1 MRTTRFVLLTL
12 ACALLAGPSFAD
24 KRVDDAVA
32 KAEEQI
38 AKGKPEDAVKTIQK
52 LVSQPSAE
60 AFTAAARLQVKLGK
74 VEEAHQSATQAV
86 QQAASA
92 TPEAK
97 AAAFAT
103 LSQLE
108 LLRGTGKDAAANAQ
122 KAVEAQASPVALAA
136 LARAQVRTGDAPGA
150 VATAEKAVAAG
161 ASSAD
166 AHEALG
172 EAQLAAG
179 KAAEAHA
186 AFAKALSLD
195 PKMTAAR
202 VGSARALLAQNKGAE
217 AVAEAR
223 KATEESPNDGEAFA
237 VLGLALLAQGNWNEA
252 ISAAQE
258 GKFKNERNVVVL
270 IAVGKIF
277 EDPKGGNPQQAT
289 AAYAAAAAIDKDYAP
304 AQIPMCTSLEQQRKY
319 PEALE
324 ACRKLG
330 SAPEVQLI
338 IGRVLL
344 RMQNYVEAVGP
355 LKTAAE
361 AMPGNA
367 EVWAMYGTALVQT
380 KQADEAMEAY
390 KKAVGLAPTNLD
402 YQTTYGLVLAMTD
415 KNAEAITVLEKVTA
429 SAGYKN
435 TNGFTNLGYAYRN
448 RIGELPEGE
457 RPAVANKAVTAY
469 QKALELDAKNAQ
481 AALGL
486 GWAASYAK
494 KYDEAIASFAKAMQ
508 LEPKMK
514 AEALNGTAWA
524 HYFKKDMA
532 QAKAV
537 GAQAKEAGRNVD
549 GLLKAID
556 NFEKM
561 GEAAAAAAAAA
572 AFAGEAKGKEEGG
585 CGDLARRLQR
595 GPDKAGAA
603 REMAKCGKAAVEH
616 LIYAVYNDKDFG
628 VRSAAVQS
636 LGAIGDKSVCT
647 NLKNLAANN
656 PYEKTIMTPEEQRLF
671 VAYEDL
677 RKVMRAALAK
687 IGC

>member
-1 MRTTRFVLLTL
+1 MRTTRIVLLTV
-12 ACALLAGPSFAD
+12 ACGLLAGPLHAD

-38 AKGKPEDAVKTIQK
+38 QKGKPEEAVKTIQK

-60 AFTAAARLQVKLGK
+60 AFTAAARLQVRLGK
-74 VEEAHQSATQAV
+74 VEEAAQSAAKAV
-86 QQAASA
+86 ELAASA
-92 TPEAK
+92 TPDVK
-97 AAAFAT
+97 AAAYAT
-103 LSQLE
+103 LSGLD

-122 KAVEAQASPVALAA
+122 KAAEAQASAVALAA
-136 LARAQVRTGDAPGA
+136 LARAQVRTGDAAGA
-150 VATAEKAVAAG
+150 VPVAEKAVAAG

-172 EAQLAAG
+172 QALLGSGKPAEAQ
-179 KAAEAHA
+179 A

-195 PKMTAAR
+195 PKLTAAR
-202 VGSARALLAQNKGAE
+202 VGTARALLAQNKVAE

-223 KATEESPNDGEAFA
+223 KATEESPNDGDAFA
-237 VLGLALLAQGNWNEA
+237 TLGLAVLAQGNWAEA

-270 IAVGKIF
+270 TAVGKIF
-277 EDPKGGNPQQAT
+277 EDPKGGNLQQAT
-289 AAYAAAAAIDKDYAP
+289 AAYQAAAAIDPDYAP
-304 AQIPMCTSLEQQRKY
+304 AKIPVCTALERQQKY
-319 PEALE
+319 DEALE

-330 SAPEVQLI
+330 PAPEVQLI
-338 IGRVLL
+338 IGRILL
-344 RMQNYVEAVGP
+344 RKQNYVEAVGP
-355 LKTAAE
+355 LKIAAD
-361 AMPGNA
+361 AMPSNA
-367 EVWAMYGTALVQT
+367 EVQAMYGTALVQT
-380 KQADEAMEAY
+380 KQTDQALEAY
-390 KKAVGLAPTNLD
+390 KKAVALAPSNVD
-402 YQTTYGLVLAMTD
+402 YQTTYGLVLAMAD
-415 KNAEAITVLEKVTA
+415 KNAEAIPVLEKVT
-429 SAGYKN
+429 SSPGYKN

-448 RIGELPEGE
+448 RIAELPDAEKQ
-457 RPAVANKAVTAY
+457 AVADKAVAAY
-469 QKALELDAKNAQ
+469 HKALELDPKNAQ

-494 KYDEAIASFAKAMQ
+494 KFDEAIAAFGKATQ

-537 GAQAKEAGRNVD
+537 AAQAKEAGRNVD

-556 NFEKM
+556 TFEKM
-561 GEAAAAAAAAA
+561 GEQAATKAAEDE
-572 AFAGEAKGKEEGG
+572 FRKNQKNEQGGG
-585 CGDLARRLQR
+585 CDDLFRRLQR
-595 GPDKAGAA
+595 GPEKAGAA
-603 REMAKCGKAAVEH
+603 RDMAKCGKAAVEH
-616 LIYAVYNDKDFG
+616 LIYAVYNEKDFG
-628 VRSAAVQS
+628 VRTAAVQA

-647 NLKNLAANN
+647 NLRNLAANN

-677 RKVMRAALAK
+677 RKVLRAALAK

>member
-12 ACALLAGPSFAD
+12 ACALLAGPSYAD

-32 KAEEQI
+32 KAEDQI
-38 AKGKPEDAVKTIQK
+38 AKGKPEEAVKTVQK

-92 TPEAK
+92 TPEVK

-103 LSQLE
+103 LSHLE

-136 LARAQVRTGDAPGA
+136 LARAQVRTGDAAGA

-195 PKMTAAR
+195 ARLTAAR
-202 VGSARALLAQNKGAE
+202 VGSARALIAQNKLAE
-217 AVAEAR
+217 AAAEAR

-237 VLGLALLAQGNWNEA
+237 VLGLVQLAQGNWNEA
-252 ISAAQE
+252 IASAQE
-258 GKFKNERNVVVL
+258 GKFKNERNVLVL
-270 IAVGKIF
+270 AAVGKIF
-277 EDPKGGNPQQAT
+277 EDPKAGNLQQAT
-289 AAYAAAAAIDKDYAP
+289 AAYQAATAIDPDFANPGK
-304 AQIPMCTSLEQQRKY
+304 TLVVKKLESEGKY
-319 PEALE
+319 DEAIVE
-324 ACRKLG
+324 ARKLG
-330 SAPEVQLI
+330 QGPDAQLVL
-338 IGRVLL
+338 GRLLL
-344 RMQNYVEAVGP
+344 RKQNYVEAVAP
-355 LKTAAE
+355 LKIAAE
-361 AMPGNA
+361 AMPSNA
-367 EVWAMYGTALVQT
+367 EVQAMYGTALVQT
-380 KQADEAMEAY
+380 KQADDAMEAY
-390 KKAVGLAPTNLD
+390 KKAVALAPTNID
-402 YQTTYGLVLAMTD
+402 YLTTYGLVLAMND
-415 KNAEAITVLEKVTA
+415 KYAESIAALEKVTT
-429 SAGYKN
+429 SPGYKN

-448 RIGELPEGE
+448 AEP
-457 RPAVANKAVTAY
+457 PQADKAVAAY

-494 KYDEAIASFAKAMQ
+494 KYDEAIAAFGKAIQ

-524 HYFKKDMA
+524 HYFKKDIP
-532 QAKAV
+532 QAKAIA
-537 GAQAKEAGRNVD
+537 AQAKEAGRNVD
-549 GLLKAID
+549 GLLKTID
-556 NFEKM
+556 NYEKM
-561 GEAAAAAAAAA
+561 GEAAAQAEAQK
-572 AFAGEAKGKEEGG
+572 AFQANQKNEDSGG
-585 CGDLARRLQR
+585 CGELARRLQK
-595 GPDKAGAA
+595 GPDRAGAA
-603 REMAKCGKAAVEH
+603 RDMAKCGKAAVEH

-628 VRSAAVQS
+628 VRSAAVQA
-636 LGAIGDKSVCT
+636 LGAIGDKSVCGQ
-647 NLKNLAANN
+647 LRNLAANN

-677 RKVMRAALAK
+677 RKVLRAALAK